1 MAGMSE
7 GIPSTTSSEKS
18 SWSMMSYLGRV
29 NYNYMSKYYATAS
42 FRVDGS
48 SKFAK
53 KESVWVIPFGFSGV
67 ELQRRRLHEGI

>member
-1 MAGMSE
+1 
-7 GIPSTTSSEKS
+7 
-18 SWSMMSYLGRV
+18 MMSYLGRV

-53 KESVWVIPFGFSGV
+53 RIGMGYS
-67 ELQRRRLHEGI
+67 LRLLWRGTSAKKTS